1 MLLNYYHILTK
12 MKLYLILLVFI
23 MLIDQSVHGGTIFK
37 VNYFGEITNDD
48 LDQEINEIKKV
59 IQKGNYASYILELTE
74 LITYEKLQDLKNIK
88 DINLFIESYN
98 TYNKVNN
105 IITSNLKTLV
115 NHEGTYTYSK
125 IIQKLIDYTKT
136 TIYEIEKNNNHQHQI
151 RDFRPAEI
159 YNNIKNIIINSDNST
174 LNNIKLEKERLVLC
188 SKILEIYSKLKEE
201 LDIDNEYYFSKDYN
215 FIFEEIYTVGLQ
227 ILNYKKDHEKIVESI
242 YNEYGDYC
250 NTLSLLNS
258 YLEKK
263 LI

>member
-1 MLLNYYHILTK
+1 

-37 VNYFGEITNDD
+37 ENHIVEILQNDD
-48 LDQEINEIKKV
+48 LDQKINEIKKV
-59 IQKGNYASYILELTE
+59 IQKRNYASHILELTE

-88 DINLFIESYN
+88 DINLLIESYD
-98 TYNKVNN
+98 TYNKVHN
-105 IITSNLKTLV
+105 ISTSNLKTLV
-115 NHEGTYTYSK
+115 NDDGRYPYSK
-125 IIQKLIDYTKT
+125 ILRSLIQYTGT
-136 TIYEIEKNNNHQHQI
+136 TINEIEKNNKHQHQR
-151 RDFRPAEI
+151 RDFRSVEI
-159 YNNIKNIIINSDNST
+159 YNNIKNDNTNLDDST

-242 YNEYGDYC
+242 YNKYGDYC

>member
-1 MLLNYYHILTK
+1 

-37 VNYFGEITNDD
+37 ENHIVEILQNDD
-48 LDQEINEIKKV
+48 LDQKINEIKKV
-59 IQKGNYASYILELTE
+59 IQKRNYANHILELTE

-88 DINLFIESYN
+88 NINLLIESYD
-98 TYNKVNN
+98 TYNKVHN
-105 IITSNLKTLV
+105 ISTSNLKTLV
-115 NHEGTYTYSK
+115 NYDGRYPYSK
-125 IIQKLIDYTKT
+125 ILRSIMQYTGT
-136 TIYEIEKNNNHQHQI
+136 TINEIEKNNKHQHQR
-151 RDFRPAEI
+151 RDFRPEEI
-159 YNNIKNIIINSDNST
+159 YNNIKNNNSDDST
-174 LNNIKLEKERLVLC
+174 LNNVKLESKRLDLC

-201 LDIDNEYYFSKDYN
+201 LDIDNEYYFSKDIN

-227 ILNYKKDHEKIVESI
+227 ILNYKKDHEKIIESI

>member
-1 MLLNYYHILTK
+1 
-12 MKLYLILLVFI
+12 MKLYIIILVFI
-23 MLIDQSVHGGTIFK
+23 MLIDQSVHGGSIFNEQHVVK
-37 VNYFGEITNDD
+37 IIKNDD
-48 LDQEINEIKKV
+48 LDQKIDELKKV
-59 IQKGNYASYILELTE
+59 IEKGNYASHILELTE

-88 DINLFIESYN
+88 DINLLIESYD
-98 TYNKVNN
+98 TYNKVHN
-105 IITSNLKTLV
+105 IGNSNLKTLI
-115 NHEGTYTYSK
+115 NHEGKCAYSK
-125 IIQKLIDYTKT
+125 IIQKLIDYTRT

-151 RDFRPAEI
+151 RDFRPVEI
-159 YNNIKNIIINSDNST
+159 YNNIKNIITNSDNST

-242 YNEYGDYC
+242 YNKYGEYS

-263 LI
+263 LSN